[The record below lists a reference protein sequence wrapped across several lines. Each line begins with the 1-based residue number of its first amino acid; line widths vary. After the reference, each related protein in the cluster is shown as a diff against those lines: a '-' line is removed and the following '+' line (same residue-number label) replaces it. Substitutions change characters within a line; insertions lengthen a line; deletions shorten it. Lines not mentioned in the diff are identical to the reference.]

1 MRTIPQNPAD
11 RLIVA
16 LDVPDVDAALAM
28 VQRLDGAA
36 SFFKVG
42 MWLLYAPGVE
52 RLLDSLIN
60 AGRRVFLDA
69 KMYDIPETVAHG
81 VAAAAK
87 RGVTFA
93 TIHGDPGIISAAVQ
107 ARAGSSLQLMAV
119 TVLTSLDDAAL
130 SRMGYARTAA
140 QLVAQRAREAAELG
154 CDGIIASAADNP
166 NELRRLA
173 GSDDLLIV
181 TPGIR
186 PAGSS
191 ADDQKRIAT
200 PGGAIRNGADYLVVG
215 RPIIAAPDPAAAA
228 HAIVAEMAAAIS

>member
-1 MRTIPQNPAD
+1 MRPIPKNPAD

-28 VQRLDGAA
+28 VRRLEGQV

-42 MWLLYAPGVE
+42 MWLLYAPGIE
-52 RLLDSLIN
+52 RLLDTLTG
-60 AGRRVFLDA
+60 AGKRVFLDA

-81 VAAAAK
+81 VTAAAK
-87 RGVTFA
+87 RGVSFV
-93 TIHGDPGIISAAVQ
+93 TIHGDPAIIEAAVR
-107 ARAGSSLQLMAV
+107 ARAETSLQLLAV

-130 SRMGYARTAA
+130 ARMGYARTAA
-140 QLVAQRAREAAELG
+140 QLVAQRAQEAARAG

-166 NELRRLA
+166 AELRRAA
-173 GSDDLLIV
+173 GSENLLIV

-186 PAGSS
+186 PAGAG

-200 PGGAIRNGADYLVVG
+200 PAAAIRNGADYLVVG
-215 RPIIAAPDPAAAA
+215 RPIIAAADPAAAA
-228 HAIVAEMAAAIS
+228 QAIIAEMAGAA